1 MRVLVVGGGG
11 REHALAWAL
20 ARDAERVYAAPGNA
34 GTAAE
39 PGVQN
44 VPLSAD
50 DHRGLA
56 DFAER
61 ERLDFCLV
69 GPEAPLVAGIADY
82 FGGRGLAC
90 FGPSAAAARL
100 EGSKVWAKE
109 FMVRHGIPTARAEC
123 FDDLESALA
132 ALDGRDWPLVVK
144 DDALAAGKGVVVAA
158 ERAAAE
164 RALRATLGGGGRVLL
179 EDFMEGEEASFMVVT
194 DGEHSLVM
202 PSSQDHKRAF
212 DGDRGPNTGGMGAYS
227 PAPIVDEAMEALVM
241 ERIVAPLLA
250 GMRAEGMPYRGF
262 LYVGLMIDGS
272 GPRVVEFNC
281 RLGDP
286 ETQPL
291 MMRLRSS
298 LGRLCL
304 DCLHGRLA
312 RHRADWDARPALGVV
327 LAARGYPGDYERGVP
342 LPPLPPHPQCKLF
355 CAGVAAD
362 GGALRTSGGR
372 VLCAT
377 ALGDDLAAAR
387 RLAYRQLESF
397 ADARLFYRR
406 DIGQRAL
413 EPL

>member
-20 ARDAERVYAAPGNA
+20 AKDAERVFVAPGNA

-39 PGVQN
+39 PRVQN
-44 VPLSAD
+44 VPLAAD
-50 DHRGLA
+50 DHEGLA

-82 FGGRGLAC
+82 FAGRGLAC
-90 FGPSAAAARL
+90 FGPRAAAARL

-109 FMVRHGIPTARAEC
+109 FMQRHGIPTARAEC
-123 FDDLESALA
+123 FDDLGRAVA
-132 ALDGRDWPLVVK
+132 ALDGRGYPLVVK
-144 DDALAAGKGVVVAA
+144 DDALAAGKGVVVAE
-158 ERAAAE
+158 ERGAAE
-164 RALRATLGGGGRVLL
+164 RALRSILGGGGRVLL

-212 DGDRGPNTGGMGAYS
+212 DGDAGPNTGGMGAYS
-227 PAPIVDEAMEALVM
+227 PAPVVDDAVRGQVM
-241 ERIVAPLLA
+241 ERIVAPVLA
-250 GMRAEGMPYRGF
+250 GMRAEGMPYTGF
-262 LYVGLMIDGS
+262 LYVGLMIDAS

-291 MMRLRSS
+291 MMRLRSG
-298 LGRLCL
+298 LGRMCL
-304 DCLHGRLA
+304 DCLQGRLA
-312 RHRADWDARPALGVV
+312 QHRAQWDERPALGVV
-327 LAARGYPGDYERGVP
+327 LAARGYPGDYERAVP
-342 LPPLPPHPQCKLF
+342 LPPLPQHAQCKIF
-355 CAGVAAD
+355 CAGVAGD
-362 GGALRTSGGR
+362 GGALHSSGGR

-377 ALGDDLAAAR
+377 AICADMVAAR
-387 RLAYRQLESF
+387 RLAYRQLARF
-397 ADARLFYRR
+397 DDARLFYRR
-406 DIGQRAL
+406 DIGHRAV